1 MSLLE
6 IWNWNLSLP
15 ACAYAHAKRA
25 NAGFNYLDERR
36 IVDIA
41 IEAGRIERA
50 RECGDSFGVAIVLGT
65 RDQPVKVSGIGYR
78 LLTWTIKNAQLKEH
92 LEFKVTLISSSVKR

>member
-1 MSLLE
+1 MLMSLLK
-6 IWNWNLSLP
+6 IWNWNSSLF

-36 IVDIA
+36 IVVIA

-50 RECGDSFGVAIVLGT
+50 RECGNSFGVAIVLGT
-65 RDQPVKVSGIGYR
+65 RNQPVKVLGSLWMLAID
-78 LLTWTIKNAQLKEH
+78 
-92 LEFKVTLISSSVKR
+92 S